1 MKKLSL
7 LAIVSA
13 TAFFAACGDDS
24 SSSPSSKELPKSVK
38 TFFDLADVECT
49 ADAKCAT
56 IVVEDDGDTYECDGA
71 GQWNML
77 ISSVPSK
84 ICPAD
89 DSSAPKDEEDDDN
102 TGDKPA
108 SGDKP
113 AAGDSGDKP
122 AAGDSGDK
130 PAASKNLVSC
140 MLNSTLTL
148 GEGDDAMELE
158 TKGCSEVAE
167 DDPFAASLIA
177 SCVDVDESVDGIATK
192 TKATKGSGCEE
203 GYKLKCTGS
212 AGNTVYLYDDDT
224 KDCSGVK

>member
-56 IVVEDDGDTYECDGA
+56 IVVEDDGDTYECNGK

-77 ISSVPSK
+77 IESMPSQV
-84 ICPAD
+84 CPAEN
-89 DSSAPKDEEDDDN
+89 SSDPKDEEDDDN
-102 TGDKPA
+102 TDDQPA
-108 SGDKP
+108 S
-113 AAGDSGDKP
+113 SDKP

-148 GEGDDAMELE
+148 GEGDDAMEFE

-177 SCVDVDESVDGIATK
+177 NCVDVDESAGGIATK
-192 TKATKGSGCEE
+192 TKATKGSGCDA
-203 GYKLKCTGS
+203 GYNLKCTGS
-212 AGNTVYLYDDDT
+212 AGNTVYFYDDT
-224 KDCSGVK
+224 EDCSGVK

>member
-71 GQWNML
+71 GKWNML

-102 TGDKPA
+102 TGDQPA

-122 AAGDSGDK
+122 AAENTDNPPATSSDSKEDEKKDEPIVQPSGDI
-130 PAASKNLVSC
+130 ATCYVGGLLASCYVIEASKANL
-140 MLNSTLTL
+140 LK
-148 GEGDDAMELE
+148 EGLCDMAEGTMGTTCPEGIVAKCPE
-158 TKGCSEVAE
+158 NKGVTE
-167 DDPFAASLIA
+167 
-177 SCVDVDESVDGIATK
+177 
-192 TKATKGSGCEE
+192 
-203 GYKLKCTGS
+203 
-212 AGNTVYLYDDDT
+212 YLYHD
-224 KDCSGVK
+224 KGGCIQ

>member
-56 IVVEDDGDTYECDGA
+56 IVVEDDGDTYECNGK

-77 ISSVPSK
+77 IESMPSQV
-84 ICPAD
+84 CPAEN
-89 DSSAPKDEEDDDN
+89 SSDPKDEEDGDN
-102 TGDKPA
+102 TDDQPA

-130 PAASKNLVSC
+130 PAAENTDNPPATSSDSKEDEKKDEPIVQPSGDIATCYVGGLLASC
-140 MLNSTLTL
+140 YVIEAS
-148 GEGDDAMELE
+148 
-158 TKGCSEVAE
+158 K
-167 DDPFAASLIA
+167 ASLLKEGLCDMA
-177 SCVDVDESVDGIATK
+177 EGTMGTTCPEGIVAK
-192 TKATKGSGCEE
+192 CPENKGVTE
-203 GYKLKCTGS
+203 
-212 AGNTVYLYDDDT
+212 YLYHD
-224 KDCSGVK
+224 KGGCIQ